1 LEELLPRHVSRADVS
16 RENKLIMSQEEFLL
30 SHFRIGRKVP
40 PDMYREDENP
50 ISFVGAPE
58 VVR

>member
-1 LEELLPRHVSRADVS
+1 MSQEKI
-16 RENKLIMSQEEFLL
+16 KLMMSQEEFLL
-30 SHFRIGRKVP
+30 SHFRIRKKVP
-40 PDMYREDENP
+40 PDTYQGDKNP